1 LKVVATRKMNP
12 RQSRRKTR
20 ILTRANPIDRECR
33 RGTIFTHM
41 KDMQKQ
47 IASLQSRVKYQ
58 RVLNIVLSVLVV
70 MLCVAAMKPYGVIT
84 CDGWNVLDKKG
95 AARITAFTRDDGGAC
110 LWWYDMNGRVRMDAT
125 TRVNGYA
132 GLQVYDKAGKQRV
145 ATFSRDDGG
154 AGVAWCDANGKERI
168 TAGNND
174 DGVVMLPT
182 KDLEVTPA
190 KDLPDTK

>member
-1 LKVVATRKMNP
+1 M
-12 RQSRRKTR
+12 
-20 ILTRANPIDRECR
+20 LTRANLIDRECR
-33 RGTIFTHM
+33 RATIFARM

-84 CDGWNVLDKKG
+84 CDGWSVLDKNG

-145 ATFSRDDGG
+145 ATFTRDDGG
-154 AGVAWCDANGKERI
+154 AGVAWSDANEKVRI
-168 TAGNND
+168 TAGNNAD
-174 DGVVMLPT
+174 NVVMLPI
-182 KDLEVTPA
+182 KDLEVAPA
-190 KDLPDTK
+190 KDLPDSK